1 MGDLDLPGPPRQVH
15 CLFRIRVKKRRKKPT
30 SEIADA
36 SMLPIVFAARGVVPF
51 NAQPYTAGSSDLTAV
66 SDSAERSI
74 VGSSLADICRHFGY
88 F

>member
-1 MGDLDLPGPPRQVH
+1 
-15 CLFRIRVKKRRKKPT
+15 
-30 SEIADA
+30 
-36 SMLPIVFAARGVVPF
+36 MLPIVFAARGVVPF